1 MFNLYPL
8 IMNTQQVANKF
19 VELCREGKN
28 MQVIDE
34 LYADN
39 IVSSEMPWMEGE
51 TVTEGIKAVAQKNE
65 EWYENVEE
73 FHNGEIS
80 DPIVAGNHFT
90 LKMAFDATFK
100 DRGRQ
105 QMEELC
111 VYEVNNGKIVNEQFF
126 YSM

>member
-1 MFNLYPL
+1 
-8 IMNTQQVANKF
+8 MNTKQVADRL

-39 IVSSEMPWMEGE
+39 IVSREMPGMPGQE
-51 TVTEGIKAVAQKNE
+51 VTEGIKAVAQKSE
-65 EWYENVEE
+65 DWYESLEE
-73 FHNGEIS
+73 FHSGVIS
-80 DPIVAGNHFT
+80 DPVVAGNHFT
-90 LKMAFDATFK
+90 VKMAFDATFK

-111 VYEVNNGKIVNEQFF
+111 VFEVDNGKIVNEQFF

>member
-1 MFNLYPL
+1 
-8 IMNTQQVANKF
+8 MNTEQVANRL

-39 IVSSEMPWMEGE
+39 IVSKEMPWMPGKV
-51 TVTEGIKAVAQKNE
+51 VTEGIKAVAQKSE
-65 EWYENVEE
+65 DWYASLEE
-73 FHNGEIS
+73 FHKGEIS
-80 DPIVAGNHFT
+80 DPVVAGNHFT
-90 LKMAFDATFK
+90 VKMDFDATFK

-111 VYEVNNGKIVNEQFF
+111 VYEVDNGKIVSEQFF
-126 YSM
+126 YTM